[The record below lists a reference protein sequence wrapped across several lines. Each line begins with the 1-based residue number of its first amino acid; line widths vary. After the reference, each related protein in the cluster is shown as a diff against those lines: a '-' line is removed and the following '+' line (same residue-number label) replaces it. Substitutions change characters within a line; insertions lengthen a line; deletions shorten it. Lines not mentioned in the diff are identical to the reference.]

1 MILTFHEVSTRG
13 RKAYKDDTGTLYL
26 ECTSCHAIK
35 PENAFLK
42 EWPVIMGNE
51 KPAPE
56 GNDQMRLMFIAIA
69 QGVVRHL
76 LDNEA
81 AITVNTGSGPVAV
94 QITTD
99 GNLY

>member
-1 MILTFHEVSTRG
+1 MPLIAGSKTVTTAGVDPYANSM
-13 RKAYKDDTGTLYL
+13 AQ
-26 ECTSCHAIK
+26 AI
-35 PENAFLK
+35 ENAFLK